1 DLTIAS
7 LIGVVQS
14 SVDDP
19 LIPTINILHTENF
32 KEYMR
37 QTIEAYIEIEEK
49 DKFELLIEDISLF
62 ITDMR
67 TLINICNEFKVYQER
82 LKNSKLLDT
91 EILPFIVYK
100 NIYPVDFSR
109 LLRSEGLLFKV
120 FNDEGR
126 YKEELVNQKKI
137 LISHGSLIEK
147 KEDILLLFFRRI
159 PRKFINKTIFYNNN
173 AIGSLRDDNQ
183 IGIINSL
190 KTIFEFFEKDNENKE
205 IYIKTLAYGETIEV
219 INNKE
224 ELFTINRI
232 NYLDY
237 YFNMEG
243 NNKVKLD
250 EQLKALDEKLDAISR
265 MSISQLVRDNI
276 ISLPEE
282 VQKEELL
289 HYLISHNWINESYK
303 DLLSGFIEGDLKSAD
318 REFLKSVKS
327 GKNQNLMYQ
336 ELNKP
341 SMVLSKVNI
350 VDINSFSIVNLSLI
364 KEILNS
370 TDINLNRA
378 LLKKIIKIIYE
389 ENDLNNIIIILQ
401 SLDKKKRT
409 EFLNEVS
416 PNYIWSDNLYKNELE
431 TQNIYADILLNLEPN
446 IFKKR
451 KDYFTE
457 FISQTMDLYYL
468 TNQGDLSIS
477 LKHNN
482 IKFKNISRVTD
493 GKILSIIKESGH
505 FEINLENFQK
515 LVGNELILYESICDD
530 KYLKKYTNE
539 SVEELVDK
547 VIVVQENYKIKNLN
561 DSLPYYLIQRA
572 LEEFKIEANWYNITL
587 LLNNE
592 DINNESIQNWLL
604 KRMEEFIDNSTQ
616 AIQKEYIEKEMFT
629 EFIKKVSILLSEK
642 EINSLVKKLKNK
654 LSYESLENNILLEKL
669 VEHDKIDWNVNY
681 YNLLDNSILR
691 KTYIINNANAASSH
705 FEELIQND
713 NLPWIQEVYEQIV
726 GNTDL
731 ASEYLNNNKK
741 EIIVKKEIFEEV
753 LNLSTDADY
762 LMNMYLLN
770 VDYKNDINLMEK
782 LSQKLFDL
790 KGNEFIVR
798 IDQDIHLFLNSFDSD
813 VTASLLMEYL
823 SSNKLSQ
830 EDIFKV
836 LSKLEKP
843 YNKIKLKGTDIV
855 ISSKNKE
862 QVSLFEY
869 FIKKDVLAN
878 KHPNGQ
884 EIKYTNKR
892 K

>member
-1 DLTIAS
+1 MKNFQNILEKSENMTKREKKYEVVDLNSDEVSRKILEDNTEEKNLLDSLAPGNNLGKDSQFYLNTIEDAIKNSQNKNIAITGGYGAGKSTIINTYINNTSTSDDKIIKVSIAKFESKENEEISNAIEKQILQQIIHQIDAKEIPGSRFIRFSELSSWQRWSRLIGLIFLNIVLLDLVFGGLLSGYLTKVLSVELGLLSIIVLIILATLSITIYIYFFTFLFQKFKISKFGIAS
-7 LIGVVQS
+7 SHIEFDLNDD
-14 SVDDP
+14 SVYFNDYFSDIVYLFKKTKYNIVIFEDLDRFNSIEIFEKLRMLNINLNKSHHLKNNDITFVYALKDDVFSNTDDDSHLVRTKFFDL

-289 HYLISHNWINESYK
+289 HYLISHN
-303 DLLSGFIEGDLKSAD
+303 G
-318 REFLKSVKS
+318 
-327 GKNQNLMYQ
+327 M
-336 ELNKP
+336 
-341 SMVLSKVNI
+341 
-350 VDINSFSIVNLSLI
+350 
-364 KEILNS
+364 S
-370 TDINLNRA
+370 TV
-378 LLKKIIKIIYE
+378 
-389 ENDLNNIIIILQ
+389 
-401 SLDKKKRT
+401 
-409 EFLNEVS
+409 F
-416 PNYIWSDNLYKNELE
+416 
-431 TQNIYADILLNLEPN
+431 
-446 IFKKR
+446 
-451 KDYFTE
+451 
-457 FISQTMDLYYL
+457 
-468 TNQGDLSIS
+468 
-477 LKHNN
+477 
-482 IKFKNISRVTD
+482 
-493 GKILSIIKESGH
+493 
-505 FEINLENFQK
+505 
-515 LVGNELILYESICDD
+515 
-530 KYLKKYTNE
+530 
-539 SVEELVDK
+539 
-547 VIVVQENYKIKNLN
+547 
-561 DSLPYYLIQRA
+561 
-572 LEEFKIEANWYNITL
+572 
-587 LLNNE
+587 
-592 DINNESIQNWLL
+592 
-604 KRMEEFIDNSTQ
+604 
-616 AIQKEYIEKEMFT
+616 
-629 EFIKKVSILLSEK
+629 
-642 EINSLVKKLKNK
+642 
-654 LSYESLENNILLEKL
+654 
-669 VEHDKIDWNVNY
+669 
-681 YNLLDNSILR
+681 
-691 KTYIINNANAASSH
+691 
-705 FEELIQND
+705 
-713 NLPWIQEVYEQIV
+713 
-726 GNTDL
+726 
-731 ASEYLNNNKK
+731 
-741 EIIVKKEIFEEV
+741 
-753 LNLSTDADY
+753 
-762 LMNMYLLN
+762 
-770 VDYKNDINLMEK
+770 
-782 LSQKLFDL
+782 
-790 KGNEFIVR
+790 
-798 IDQDIHLFLNSFDSD
+798 
-813 VTASLLMEYL
+813 
-823 SSNKLSQ
+823 
-830 EDIFKV
+830 
-836 LSKLEKP
+836 
-843 YNKIKLKGTDIV
+843 
-855 ISSKNKE
+855 
-862 QVSLFEY
+862 
-869 FIKKDVLAN
+869 
-878 KHPNGQ
+878 
-884 EIKYTNKR
+884 
-892 K
+892 